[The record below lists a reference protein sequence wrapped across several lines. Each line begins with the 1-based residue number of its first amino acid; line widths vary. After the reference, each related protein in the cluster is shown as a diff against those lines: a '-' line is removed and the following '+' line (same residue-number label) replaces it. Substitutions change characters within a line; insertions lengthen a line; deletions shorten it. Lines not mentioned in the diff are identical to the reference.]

1 VLLVVLERKRRA
13 HWMILVMRHE
23 PGGVVLERP
32 DKDYCKACG
41 AEWPCGK
48 AIVYCSECHRI
59 KGVGCACDLSFDEK
73 IKFAS
78 VYIPVHMRA
87 EGS

>member
-1 VLLVVLERKRRA
+1 MAK
-13 HWMILVMRHE
+13 HE

-48 AIVYCSECHRI
+48 AIMYCSECRRI
-59 KGVGCACDLSFDEK
+59 KGIGCACDLTFAEK
-73 IKFAS
+73 IRSSS
-78 VYIPVHMRA
+78 VFIPPHMRA
-87 EGS
+87 GGS